1 MDNNSPSISPMTP
14 TTPMTPTVPAAPA
27 ASSSS
32 TTPITPATT
41 TTAATNPAPATP
53 AKDNS
58 NLIKIIVIIGLSL
71 IAATFIG
78 LFIWMAISYNDAKT
92 DLDGKISVA
101 VASAVDE
108 KSEELELE
116 FAEREKDPYQDFSGP
131 EDYGQLSF
139 KYPKTWSVYID
150 SDASKG
156 GNFEAYFN
164 PGEVNPVSDTTINAL
179 RVVIR
184 DKSFDD
190 VAAEYEKEMKKKDSN
205 LTIESIKVNNLAA
218 NRYTGT
224 IPGTDLNGF
233 IVIFKIRDKTAILR
247 TDSVLFKDDFDRL
260 LSTVVFNS

>member
-1 MDNNSPSISPMTP
+1 MDNTT
-14 TTPMTPTVPAAPA
+14 TTPVTPIQPATPATAPATAPAAPA
-27 ASSSS
+27 MPPASS
-32 TTPITPATT
+32 A
-41 TTAATNPAPATP
+41 P

-58 NLIKIIVIIGLSL
+58 DLIKTIVIIGLSL

-78 LFIWMAISYNDAKT
+78 LFIWMLVSYNDAKT
-92 DLDGKISVA
+92 DLDGKISLA
-101 VASAVDE
+101 VANAVDE
-108 KSEELELE
+108 KSAELELE

-164 PGEVNPVSDTTINAL
+164 PGEVNPVSATTINAL

-184 DKSFDD
+184 DKSFDEI
-190 VAAEYEKEMKKKDSN
+190 AAEYEKEMNKKGAN
-205 LTIESIKVNNLAA
+205 LSIESIKINNLAA

-224 IPGTDLNGF
+224 IPGTELSGY

-247 TDSVLFKDDFDRL
+247 TDSVLFKDDFDKV
-260 LSTVVFNS
+260 LSTVTFNS

>member
-1 MDNNSPSISPMTP
+1 MDNTT
-14 TTPMTPTVPAAPA
+14 TTPVTPIQPATPATAPAAPA
-27 ASSSS
+27 MPPASS
-32 TTPITPATT
+32 A
-41 TTAATNPAPATP
+41 P

-58 NLIKIIVIIGLSL
+58 DLIKTIVIIGLSL

-78 LFIWMAISYNDAKT
+78 LFIWMLVSYNDAKT
-92 DLDGKISVA
+92 DLDGKISLA
-101 VASAVDE
+101 VANAVDE
-108 KSEELELE
+108 KSAELELE

-164 PGEVNPVSDTTINAL
+164 PGEVNPVSATTINAL

-184 DKSFDD
+184 DKSFDEI
-190 VAAEYEKEMKKKDSN
+190 AAEYEKEMNKKGAN
-205 LTIESIKVNNLAA
+205 LSIESIKINNLAA

-224 IPGTDLNGF
+224 IPGTELNGY

-247 TDSVLFKDDFDRL
+247 TDSVLFKDDFDKV
-260 LSTVVFNS
+260 LSTVTFNS

>member
-1 MDNNSPSISPMTP
+1 MDNTT
-14 TTPMTPTVPAAPA
+14 TTPVTPIQPATPATAPAAPTMPP
-27 ASSSS
+27 ASS
-32 TTPITPATT
+32 A
-41 TTAATNPAPATP
+41 P

-58 NLIKIIVIIGLSL
+58 DLIKTIVIIGLSL

-78 LFIWMAISYNDAKT
+78 LFIWMLVSYNDAKT
-92 DLDGKISVA
+92 DLDGKISLA
-101 VASAVDE
+101 VANAVDE
-108 KSEELELE
+108 KSAELELE

-164 PGEVNPVSDTTINAL
+164 PGEVNPVSATTINAL

-184 DKSFDD
+184 DKSFDEI
-190 VAAEYEKEMKKKDSN
+190 AAEYEKEMNKKGAN
-205 LTIESIKVNNLAA
+205 LSIESIKINNLAA

-224 IPGTDLNGF
+224 IPGTELNGY

-247 TDSVLFKDDFDRL
+247 TDSVLFKDDFDKV
-260 LSTVVFNS
+260 LSTVTFNS